1 MGNRSDREEIRVLT
15 MRNLALRDEIAHLDR
30 RLYDLERWKD
40 RMRAREIAIIER
52 LRERNLTR
60 ENILESN
67 RRLQRIRDELMRD
80 ERGFSNFVQGELGQC
95 LICLKESV
103 TNYHQCNLC
112 HNTWYLTCQGRI
124 DNCPYCRH

>member
-1 MGNRSDREEIRVLT
+1 M
-15 MRNLALRDEIAHLDR
+15 R
-30 RLYDLERWKD
+30 RLDDLERWKD
-40 RMRAREIAIIER
+40 RMRARDNAIIDR

-95 LICLKESV
+95 EICLKESV

-112 HNTWYLTCQGRI
+112 HNTLCLTCQGRL
-124 DNCPYCRH
+124 DNCPYCRN

>member
-1 MGNRSDREEIRVLT
+1 MGNWLVREEIRVLT

-30 RLYDLERWKD
+30 RLDDLERWKD
-40 RMRAREIAIIER
+40 RM
-52 LRERNLTR
+52 R

-95 LICLKESV
+95 VICLKESV

-112 HNTWYLTCQGRI
+112 HNTWCLTCQGRL
-124 DNCPYCRH
+124 DNCPYCRN